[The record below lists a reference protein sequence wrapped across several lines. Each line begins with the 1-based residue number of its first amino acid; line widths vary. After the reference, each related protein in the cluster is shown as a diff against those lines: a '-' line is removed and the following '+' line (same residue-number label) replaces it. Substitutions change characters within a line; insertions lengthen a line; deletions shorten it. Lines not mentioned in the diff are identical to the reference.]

1 MSLYCFRFCQECI
14 ITALRSGNKECP
26 TCRKKLVSKRSLR
39 PDPNFDALIS
49 KIYPCRDEYEAH
61 QEHVLARIKQSINP
75 LVMAQNVEEGLRQQA
90 VNRAQRVKK
99 QMQGDF
105 SQVHGGSLTSDDGS
119 PPKHL
124 RVTEISSSAGD
135 NGSSAD
141 QLPGGTRVVEG
152 SCSALAAEIELVMRP
167 HPQLTKHDV
176 CDSQTR
182 FIKTTSNATGIDQAL
197 PCNLR
202 FILDH

>member
-1 MSLYCFRFCQECI
+1 VIVMLCFRFCQECI

-61 QEHVLARIKQSINP
+61 QERVLARIKQSINP
-75 LVMAQNVEEGLRQQA
+75 SSMAQNVEEGLRQQA

-99 QMQGDF
+99 QMQGDS
-105 SQVHGGSLTSDDGS
+105 SQVQ
-119 PPKHL
+119 
-124 RVTEISSSAGD
+124 SSSLASDAG
-135 NGSSAD
+135 SAPRHPALTDISTSAADTIPSGD
-141 QLPGGTRVVEG
+141 QLPGGSHVAEG
-152 SCSALAAEIELVMRP
+152 SCLASEIELVMRP

-176 CDSQTR
+176 YDSQTR
-182 FIKTTSNATGIDQAL
+182 FIKTTSNATGSK
-197 PCNLR
+197 
-202 FILDH
+202 